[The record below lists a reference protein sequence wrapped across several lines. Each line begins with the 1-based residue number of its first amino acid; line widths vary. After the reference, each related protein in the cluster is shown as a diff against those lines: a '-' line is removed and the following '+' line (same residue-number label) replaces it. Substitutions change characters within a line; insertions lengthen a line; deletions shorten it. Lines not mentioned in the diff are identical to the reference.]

1 MGRFNTHKY
10 GAVRTGKYA
19 SKKEAKR
26 AGELAF
32 MRDLAIISDL
42 EEQVKFEIIPACPP
56 NRAAHYVA
64 DFCYVDC
71 ATGERITEDVK
82 GYRTSEFV
90 LKKKLMRYV
99 HGIDIVEV

>member
-1 MGRFNTHKY
+1 
-10 GAVRTGKYA
+10 
-19 SKKEAKR
+19 
-26 AGELAF
+26 
-32 MRDLAIISDL
+32 
-42 EEQVKFEIIPACPP
+42 
-56 NRAAHYVA
+56 VA